1 LKLFIYL
8 YVYLTN
14 NKNLA
19 NVSDVFAT
27 ETEIE
32 VNFINGFTTYSL
44 SNWTIDE
51 IYEDVVKQGDLL

>member
-1 LKLFIYL
+1 M
-8 YVYLTN
+8 
-14 NKNLA
+14 KNLNDIKKLA

-32 VNFINGFTTYSL
+32 VQFINGFVDYNL

-51 IYEDVVKQGDLL
+51 IYEDVKKQGDLL